1 MQLLVSV
8 RSAEEVGSALA
19 GGADIID
26 AKEPS
31 RGSLGPVEP
40 SVLREIGASVPP
52 SVPLSVALGDF
63 EDGAGAA
70 EAIGALDLTARPAG
84 VFVKLGLAGGSTS
97 GAGAT
102 LFRAAVKAARTAPC
116 GPRVVVVAYADQLA
130 GVRLAPGE
138 MVRLAAQV
146 GAHGVLLDTLG
157 KDGRDLFTFMAFR
170 EVKAWVGSV
179 RAAGLMAAVAGSLRV
194 ESLGSIREIGPG
206 VVGVRGA
213 ACAGGRSGTI
223 DVEKV
228 RALRRTLDAA
238 LPSLH
243 AVS

>member
-8 RSAEEVGSALA
+8 RSAAEVGSALA

-31 RGSLGPVEP
+31 RGSLGPVDP

-52 SVPLSVALGDF
+52 SVSLSVALGDF

-70 EAIGALDLTARPAG
+70 DAIGALDLTARPAG
-84 VFVKLGLAGGSTS
+84 VFVKLGLTGMTAGGAEATS
-97 GAGAT
+97 
-102 LFRAAVKAARTAPC
+102 LRAAVVAARTALSR
-116 GPRVVVVAYADQLA
+116 PRIVVVAYADRTEID
-130 GVRLAPGE
+130 GMVPEE
-138 MVRLAAQV
+138 MVRLATRI

-157 KDGRDLFTFMAFR
+157 KDGRDLFTFMTQS
-170 EVKAWVGSV
+170 EVKAWVGAA
-179 RAAGLMAAVAGSLRV
+179 RAAGLMAAVAGSLRA
-194 ESLGSIREIGPG
+194 ESLGSIREIDPT

-213 ACAGGRSGTI
+213 ACTGGRAGTI

-228 RALRRTLDAA
+228 RALRRALDAV
-238 LPSLH
+238 PPPLH
-243 AVS
+243 AVG